1 MSNTVVLADRIKELS
16 YTVGTGNFHL
26 NGAAQGFSSFGSQYN
41 YNTYLFYAITDGTRY
56 EVGSGQYILDG
67 VNNAL
72 RRFPFKSSN
81 SNQVVNFPAGLKEVY
96 VTYPATHSVYTG
108 SGISNL
114 NFPQKS
120 GVAVWSSS
128 NILNY
133 DNNIVWDSDNKR
145 LGIINQNPEYGIHVG
160 GNGQQSSVFASG
172 FYVGTS
178 GIYFPSGN
186 NGDSGYQGGRQLAH
200 FVPNELGD
208 ANTQAVL
215 ELSGVVDNI
224 FFFKKQNAG
233 LVFAGP
239 PSGCS
244 PPCSPAYP
252 SFRPLVI
259 NDIEDLVDISGT
271 LSTNLSTVSGI
282 AQYGYNSSGVLR
294 TDLTTISGIVNN
306 VSGVLRTDIT
316 VVSGVA
322 RYGYDSSGGLRTDL
336 ATVSGIARH
345 GYDSSGVLRTDLTT
359 VSGIA
364 RYGYDSSGVLR
375 TDITTVSG
383 IAQYGYNSSGIIYAD
398 VLTVSGLINTHV
410 HGNISNS
417 GTIGSTSGLMVVT
430 GSGGYIQT
438 SVLPAPY
445 FATIT
450 NYNDTGTSGQM
461 TFDSDYVY
469 FNVPSGDSPTGL
481 VWKRAAI
488 SIWG

>member
-1 MSNTVVLADRIKELS
+1 MSNPILADRIKELS

-26 NGAAQGFSSFGSQYN
+26 NGAAQGFSSFSSQYN
-41 YNTYLFYAITDGTRY
+41 YNDYLLYAATDGTRY
-56 EVGSGQYILDG
+56 EIGSGQYILDG
-67 VNNAL
+67 INNAL
-72 RRFPFKSSN
+72 RRFPFRSSN
-81 SNQVVNFPAGLKEVY
+81 SNQIINFPAGLKEIY

-208 ANTQAVL
+208 ANIQAVL
-215 ELSGVVDNI
+215 ELSGVIDNI

-259 NDIEDLVDISGT
+259 NDIEDLVD
-271 LSTNLSTVSGI
+271 
-282 AQYGYNSSGVLR
+282 
-294 TDLTTISGIVNN
+294 
-306 VSGVLRTDIT
+306 
-316 VVSGVA
+316 
-322 RYGYDSSGGLRTDL
+322 
-336 ATVSGIARH
+336 
-345 GYDSSGVLRTDLTT
+345 
-359 VSGIA
+359 
-364 RYGYDSSGVLR
+364 
-375 TDITTVSG
+375 
-383 IAQYGYNSSGIIYAD
+383 
-398 VLTVSGLINTHV
+398 VSGLINTHV

-445 FATIT
+445 FKTIT

>member
-1 MSNTVVLADRIKELS
+1 MSNPILADRIKELS

-67 VNNAL
+67 ANNAL
-72 RRFPFKSSN
+72 KRFPFKSSN

-133 DNNIVWDSDNKR
+133 DNNIVWNSDNKR
-145 LGIINQNPEYGIHVG
+145 LGIINQNPQYGIHVG

-252 SFRPLVI
+252 SFRPLII
-259 NDIEDLVDISGT
+259 NDIKDLVDISGT

-322 RYGYDSSGGLRTDL
+322 RYGYDSSG
-336 ATVSGIARH
+336 
-345 GYDSSGVLRTDLTT
+345 VLRTDLTT

-375 TDITTVSG
+375 TSIT
-383 IAQYGYNSSGIIYAD
+383 
-398 VLTVSGLINTHV
+398 TVSGLINTHV

-417 GTIGSTSGLMVVT
+417 GTLGSTSGLMVVT
-430 GSGGYIQT
+430 GSGGYIRT

-461 TFDSDYVY
+461 TFDNNYVY